1 MSGGAES
8 KRLLVSDHDHQVS
21 VSHRVTRISP
31 PPTASTPK
39 ADSPNTGNQWASTF
53 VDGERELY
61 AEIVVSSD
69 SHLEIGRVVI

>member
-1 MSGGAES
+1 MF
-8 KRLLVSDHDHQVS
+8 LVSC
-21 VSHRVTRISP
+21 
-31 PPTASTPK
+31 PK